1 MPDDLDRFDV
11 LVAVS
16 EGARERIG
24 SASDDAFAHKVVC
37 LTDFVDVCESWPD
50 EADPLPVDIF
60 EQQILNYT
68 DLPAGQDQLAVMLRS
83 LVGMESFLMR
93 QFPQDMMGT
102 LHPCLIPRS
111 FTPEMHNMAEASV

>member
-1 MPDDLDRFDV
+1 M
-11 LVAVS
+11 S
-16 EGARERIG
+16 EGARERIIG
-24 SASDDAFAHKVVC
+24 SDPDGAFAHKVVC

-60 EQQILNYT
+60 EEQILNYT

-83 LVGMESFLMR
+83 LVGLESFLMQ
-93 QFPQDMMGT
+93 QFPQDMIGL

-111 FTPEMHNMAEASV
+111 FTPEMHSMVEASN